1 MAVLLE
7 DRAVG
12 PIASPLFKD
21 GYRWEDARRRVRNE
35 FNGVTVA
42 DSTHVQLLHEAGRLP
57 IFYFPTADVHQDLLV
72 PSEYHTESPLKGTAT
87 YYHVRV
93 GDRVAENA
101 AWRYLNPPAGSPPVQ
116 DYIAFYWNKLDH
128 WYEEDQ
134 EVFAHARDPYKRV
147 DVLPSSRHVRVV
159 LGGETIADTRRP
171 RILLETGIVT
181 RFYIPREDVR
191 FDLLAKT
198 DTHTRCPYK
207 GEAEYWTATIGNRE
221 YRDIV
226 WSYPTPLPESL
237 NIAGHLSFYNE
248 RVDAIYVDDEEFP
261 KPSRD
266 FFRPAGSDGQAD
278 QAANT

>member
-7 DRAVG
+7 DRVVG

-42 DSTHVQLLHEAGRLP
+42 DSAHVQLLHEAGRLP
-57 IFYFPTADVHQDLLV
+57 IFYFPIADVPQDLLV
-72 PSEYHTESPLKGTAT
+72 PSEYQTESALKGTAT

-116 DYIAFYWNKLDH
+116 DYVAFYWNKLDH

-159 LGGETIADTRRP
+159 LGGVTIADTRQP
-171 RILLETGIVT
+171 QILLETGIVT

-191 FDLLAKT
+191 FDLLART

-207 GEAEYWTATIGNRE
+207 GEAEYWTATIGDRD

-266 FFRPAGSDGQAD
+266 FFRAAGSDTQTAQAPHS
-278 QAANT
+278 